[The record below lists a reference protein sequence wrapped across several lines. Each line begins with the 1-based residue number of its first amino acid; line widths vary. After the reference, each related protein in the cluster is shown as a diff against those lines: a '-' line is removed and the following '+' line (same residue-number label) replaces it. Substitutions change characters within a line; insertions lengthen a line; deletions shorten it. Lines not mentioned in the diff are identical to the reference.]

1 MIFCLIIT
9 FHILTL
15 CCNSEIAREIEGQ
28 FAFHK
33 KEKKRTVFKI
43 EKVREQILL
52 LHCLLKYKDVKWER
66 MLCLS
71 VNRQLL
77 CFLHLPPCEGR
88 GCNAEFLPAALLVTS
103 VLSQLGGDIIINFL
117 IFNINFLKS
126 STNAFKNRGRKAP
139 FNFH

>member
-1 MIFCLIIT
+1 MCIPLCVLNDFCLIIT

-52 LHCLLKYKDVKWER
+52 LHCLPKYKDVKWER

-77 CFLHLPPCEGR
+77 CFLHLPPCDWKGLQRRVSPCRPLGYLGTLTTR
-88 GCNAEFLPAALLVTS
+88 G
-103 VLSQLGGDIIINFL
+103 I
-117 IFNINFLKS
+117 
-126 STNAFKNRGRKAP
+126 
-139 FNFH
+139 